1 MDLSDFR
8 EHFPAQ
14 WWADFFIVSGVDFV
28 TDAALYDQAADT
40 RLNGV
45 RVLVDQARGEK
56 CERCWK
62 HSAGVGSDSEH
73 PTLCPRCAAVV
84 KAMG

>member
-1 MDLSDFR
+1 MADTVPAEYAFLSEMDTQEL
-8 EHFPAQ
+8 
-14 WWADFFIVSGVDFV
+14 ADLFIVSQATV
-28 TDAALYDQAADT
+28 TVGESLAVAVSEAS
-40 RLNGV
+40 
-45 RVLVDQARGEK
+45 GEK